1 MSAEKPQMPHKARKS
16 WYRSVFFPETREG
29 RTICCMHI
37 TVFTLLLV
45 TVLMPIMLYAIADS
59 GINTLVVEDSSDA
72 PSYDSWRTNIDGD
85 GADIDIHYDL
95 YLFDIQNPETS
106 LQGEK
111 MAVVEKGPYSFDKYY
126 RKFDISWSQ
135 HGEHVTYTTQN
146 IFFFNEAR
154 SGAGLTLEDSLT
166 MVYPTVA
173 SFDFALRGFPVPA
186 DFADVLSYE
195 LIQKYDMIGASIN
208 AYRNETGCPGS
219 GGVNCTVADQAL
231 LQVNELKVLSTTYI
245 QGLDSFADAMR
256 LVYCQFGPNG
266 MSPYWQVDPVKAYF
280 GFLNDPIL
288 TALEALTGIPMSTAV
303 PGLTTNY
310 TSQADATRRRT
321 PDIMHTGKNDAR
333 KVGRYVRAYN
343 MSGEQWVCFES
354 NISTTNTGYIP
365 GENFPACKVRKQN
378 KNEPLYL
385 NFSDRSLNPSTP
397 PAENSYIDR
406 SACSDSHTLPC
417 PLPSFTPLT
426 SVHPCIHVPCMRV
439 QLFQAE
445 WTDNDEEAEFWG
457 YGQAWSDKYAN
468 RIAGSD
474 GTSYG
479 RPVTDTKVTQR
490 AYACACAC
498 ACACAL

>member
-1 MSAEKPQMPHKARKS
+1 MSVEKPHMPHKARKS

-29 RTICCMHI
+29 RTICCMHV

-45 TVLMPIMLYAIADS
+45 TVLMPIMLYVIADS
-59 GINTLVVEDSSDA
+59 GIDTLVVEDSTDA
-72 PSYDSWRTNIDGD
+72 PSYNSWRTNVDGD
-85 GADIDIHYDL
+85 GADIHIHYDL

-111 MAVVEKGPYSFDKYY
+111 MSVVEKGPYSFDKYY

-173 SFDFALRGFPVPA
+173 SFDFALRGFPVPN
-186 DFADVLSYE
+186 DFADVLSYQ
-195 LIQKYDMIGASIN
+195 LIQKYDEIGASIN
-208 AYRNETGCPGS
+208 AYRDETGCPEPPDGS

-231 LQVNELKVLSTTYI
+231 LQINELKVLSTTYI

-256 LVYCQFGPNG
+256 LVYCKFGPNG
-266 MSPYWQVDPVKAYF
+266 MSPYWQVDPVRAYF
-280 GFLNDPIL
+280 GYLNDPVL
-288 TALEALTGIPMSTAV
+288 DALQSITGVTMSTAV

-310 TSQADATRRRT
+310 TSEADAVRRRT

-354 NISTTNTGYIP
+354 NISTVNTGYIP
-365 GENFPACKVRKQN
+365 GENFPACKVRIRTDRTNKQTTN
-378 KNEPLYL
+378 YHTYL
-385 NFSDRSLNPSTP
+385 NGITRSLNS
-397 PAENSYIDR
+397 
-406 SACSDSHTLPC
+406 
-417 PLPSFTPLT
+417 SFP
-426 SVHPCIHVPCMRV
+426 V
-439 QLFQAE
+439 Q
-445 WTDNDEEAEFWG
+445 
-457 YGQAWSDKYAN
+457 N
-468 RIAGSD
+468 RC
-474 GTSYG
+474 T
-479 RPVTDTKVTQR
+479 
-490 AYACACAC
+490 
-498 ACACAL
+498 